1 MAQYLLG
8 IDVGTTGTKTILF
21 SEDGNILGH
30 AYRGYSLSAPC
41 VSWSE
46 QNAEDWWE
54 AVKATVREVCSRI
67 SDPENVAA
75 ISLSLQ
81 GGTVVP
87 VDEKMTPLRPAIV
100 WNDGRAGEQFKAFQE
115 EVAPGKYAYEHCG
128 WNMGSSLP
136 ALETRWIRDNEPEVF
151 AKTKMILTVPDYVSM
166 KMTGIAAC
174 DLADA
179 GINHFCDIREEK
191 YDPNILRFA
200 GITEEMLPKIVHTGE
215 MIGHLTK
222 EAAAEL
228 GLTERT
234 VLVAGAHDQ
243 YAVAVGAGAN
253 NAGDV
258 MIGSGTAWVVTGISD
273 RPAFETG
280 LAQSVAA
287 VPGMWGSIFSLST
300 GGVCLD
306 WLRNQVALGEGG
318 EKLSYDLLNTE
329 IESRRA
335 AEDGLFFYPF
345 QGIAGEGRRFRK
357 AGFTGL
363 DLSHD
368 RFHMARAVMEGVVF
382 ETLWMM
388 ESFPKGDGGA
398 IRLAGGASKSR
409 VWSQMIADIS
419 GRPVLIPEV
428 ADLACVGAAV
438 IAGWGCGIYRDIEEG
453 CRALRIATRECRP
466 DPEKTAVY
474 AEIVPRYKETAAA
487 LWEMQQ
493 K

>member
-1 MAQYLLG
+1 M
-8 IDVGTTGTKTILF
+8 
-21 SEDGNILGH
+21 
-30 AYRGYSLSAPC
+30 
-41 VSWSE
+41 WSE
-46 QNAEDWWE
+46 QNAEDWWD
-54 AVKATVREVCSRI
+54 AVRETVREVCRDI
-67 SDPENVAA
+67 KDPENVAA

-87 VDEKMTPLRPAIV
+87 VDENMTPLRPAIV
-100 WNDGRAGEQFKAFQE
+100 WNDGRAGAQFEAFKK
-115 EVAPGKYAYEHCG
+115 EVADGKYAYERCG

-136 ALETRWIRDNEPEVF
+136 VLETRWIRDNEPEVF
-151 AKTKMILTVPDYVSM
+151 AKTKMILTVPDYISI

-179 GINHFCDIREEK
+179 GINEFCDIREEK
-191 YDPNILRFA
+191 YDPNMLRFT
-200 GITEEMLPKIVHTGE
+200 GITEEMLPKIVHTGDL
-215 MIGHLTK
+215 IGHLTK
-222 EAAAEL
+222 EAADEL
-228 GLTERT
+228 GLTEKT
-234 VLVAGAHDQ
+234 VLIAGAHDQ
-243 YAVAVGAGAN
+243 YAVAVGGGAN
-253 NAGDV
+253 RAGDV

-300 GGVCLD
+300 GGVCLE
-306 WLRNQVALGEGG
+306 WLRRNVALGEGG
-318 EKLSYDLLNTE
+318 EKLSYDLLNEE
-329 IESRRA
+329 IASRKA

-357 AGFTGL
+357 ASFTGL
-363 DLSHD
+363 DMSHD

-382 ETLWMM
+382 ETIWMM

-409 VWSQMIADIS
+409 VWSQMLADIS

-438 IAGWGCGIYRDIEEG
+438 IAGWGCGLYPDIEAG
-453 CRALRIATRECRP
+453 CRALAINTTEILPDRER
-466 DPEKTAVY
+466 VNM
-474 AEIVPRYKETAAA
+474 YKNAYESYKAGARKLA
-487 LWEMQQ
+487 DLYDL
-493 K
+493 

>member
-1 MAQYLLG
+1 MARYLLG

-21 SEDGNILGH
+21 TDDGNILGH
-30 AYRGYSLSAPC
+30 AYRGYSLSAPR
-41 VSWSE
+41 VMWSE
-46 QNAEDWWE
+46 QNAEDWWD
-54 AVKATVREVCSRI
+54 AVRETVREVCRDI
-67 SDPENVAA
+67 KDPENVAA

-87 VDEKMTPLRPAIV
+87 VDENMTPLRPAIV
-100 WNDGRAGEQFKAFQE
+100 WNDGRAGAQFEAFKK
-115 EVAPGKYAYEHCG
+115 EVADGKYAYERCG

-136 ALETRWIRDNEPEVF
+136 VLETRWIRDNEPEVF
-151 AKTKMILTVPDYVSM
+151 AKTKMILTVPDYISI

-179 GINHFCDIREEK
+179 GINEFCDIREEK
-191 YDPNILRFA
+191 YDPNMLRFT
-200 GITEEMLPKIVHTGE
+200 GITEEMLPKIVHTGD

-222 EAAAEL
+222 EAADEL
-228 GLTERT
+228 GLTEKT
-234 VLVAGAHDQ
+234 VLIAGAHDQ
-243 YAVAVGAGAN
+243 YAVAVGGGAN
-253 NAGDV
+253 RAGDV

-300 GGVCLD
+300 GGVCLE
-306 WLRNQVALGEGG
+306 WLRRNVALGEGG
-318 EKLSYDLLNTE
+318 EKLSYDLLNEE
-329 IESRRA
+329 IASRKA

-357 AGFTGL
+357 ASFTGL
-363 DLSHD
+363 DMSHD

-382 ETLWMM
+382 ETIWMM

-409 VWSQMIADIS
+409 VWSQMLADIS

-438 IAGWGCGIYRDIEEG
+438 IAGWGCGLYPDIEAG
-453 CRALRIATRECRP
+453 CRALAINTTEILPDRER
-466 DPEKTAVY
+466 VNM
-474 AEIVPRYKETAAA
+474 YKNAYESYKAGARKLA
-487 LWEMQQ
+487 DLYDL
-493 K
+493 

>member
-1 MAQYLLG
+1 MTQYLLG

-21 SEDGNILGH
+21 SADGKILGH
-30 AYRGYSLSAPC
+30 AYRGYSISAPR

-46 QNAEDWWE
+46 QRAEDWWD
-54 AVKATVREVCSRI
+54 AVVATVREVCASI
-67 SDPENVAA
+67 DDPENVAA

-100 WNDGRAGEQFKAFQE
+100 WNDGRAGAQFEAFKK
-115 EVAPGKYAYEHCG
+115 EVSDGKYAYEHCG
-128 WNMGSSLP
+128 WNMNSSLP
-136 ALETRWIRDNEPEVF
+136 VLETRWIRDNEPDVF
-151 AKTKMILTVPDYVSM
+151 AKTKLILTVPDYVSL

-179 GINHFCDIREEK
+179 GINHFCDIRKEQ
-191 YDPNILRFA
+191 YDPNMLRFT
-200 GITEEMLPKIVHTGE
+200 GITEEMLPKIVHTGDV
-215 MIGHLTK
+215 IGPLTK

-228 GLTERT
+228 GLTEKT

-253 NAGDV
+253 SPGDV

-287 VPGMWGSIFSLST
+287 VPGLWGSIFSLST
-300 GGVCLD
+300 GGVCFD
-306 WLRNQVALGEGG
+306 WMRNNVTLGEGG
-318 EKLSYDLLNTE
+318 EKLSYDTLNAETA
-329 IESRRA
+329 SRKA
-335 AEDGLFFYPF
+335 AEEGLFFYPF
-345 QGIAGEGRRFRK
+345 QGIAGEGHRFRK
-357 AGFTGL
+357 ASFTGL
-363 DLSHD
+363 DMSHD
-368 RFHMARAVMEGVVF
+368 RFHMARAIMEGVVF
-382 ETLWMM
+382 QTLWMM

-419 GRPVLIPEV
+419 GRAVRIPEV

-438 IAGWGCGIYRDIEEG
+438 IAGWGSGLYADIEEG
-453 CRALRIATRECRP
+453 CRSLAVRTTEILP
-466 DPEKTAVY
+466 DPEKQAMY
-474 AEIVPRYKETAAA
+474 ADAFAKYKEGARSLAV
-487 LWEMQQ
+487 LYGV
-493 K
+493 

>member
-1 MAQYLLG
+1 MPQYLLG

-21 SEDGNILGH
+21 SDDGKILGH
-30 AYRGYSLSAPC
+30 AYRGYSLSAPR

-46 QNAEDWWE
+46 QNALDWWD
-54 AVKATVREVCSRI
+54 AVRETAREVCGELK
-67 SDPENVAA
+67 DPENVAA

-87 VDEKMTPLRPAIV
+87 VDEEMSPLRPAIV
-100 WNDGRAGEQFKAFQE
+100 WNDGRAGAQFEAFQK

-128 WNMGSSLP
+128 WNMNSSLP
-136 ALETRWIRDNEPEVF
+136 VLETRWIRDNEPDVF
-151 AKTKMILTVPDYVSM
+151 AKTKMILTVPDFISM
-166 KMTGIAAC
+166 KMTGIPAC

-179 GINHFCDIREEK
+179 GINEFCDIREEK
-191 YDPNILRFA
+191 YDPNMLRFA

-215 MIGHLTK
+215 VIGHLTK
-222 EAAAEL
+222 EAAQEL
-228 GLTERT
+228 GLTEST

-253 NAGDV
+253 RPGDV

-273 RPAFETG
+273 KPAFETG

-287 VPGMWGSIFSLST
+287 VPGLWGSIFSLST
-300 GGVCLD
+300 GGVCLE
-306 WLRNQVALGEGG
+306 WLRNHVALGEGG
-318 EKLSYDLLNTE
+318 EKLSYDLLNEE
-329 IESRRA
+329 IASRRA

-357 AGFTGL
+357 ASFTGL
-363 DLSHD
+363 DLAHD

-382 ETLWMM
+382 ETVWMM
-388 ESFPKGDGGA
+388 ESFPAGDGGA

-409 VWSQMIADIS
+409 VWSRMIADIS
-419 GRPVLIPEV
+419 GRAVLIPEV

-438 IAGWGCGIYRDIEEG
+438 IAGWGCGLYPDIETG
-453 CRALRIATRECRP
+453 CRSLAVKTAEIRP
-466 DPEKTAVY
+466 DEKKTDMYKTAF
-474 AEIVPRYKETAAA
+474 EQYKEGARNLAA
-487 LWEMQQ
+487 LYGI
-493 K
+493 

>member
-1 MAQYLLG
+1 MPRYLLG

-21 SEDGNILGH
+21 RDDGNILGH
-30 AYRGYSLSAPC
+30 AYRGYSLSAPR
-41 VSWSE
+41 VMWSE
-46 QNAEDWWE
+46 QNAEDWWD
-54 AVKATVREVCSRI
+54 AVCETVREVCHDLT
-67 SDPENVAA
+67 DPENVAA

-87 VDEKMTPLRPAIV
+87 VDENMIPLRPAIV
-100 WNDGRAGEQFKAFQE
+100 WNDGRAGAQFTAFKK
-115 EVAPGKYAYEHCG
+115 EVAEGKYAYEHCG
-128 WNMGSSLP
+128 WNMSNSLP
-136 ALETRWIRDNEPEVF
+136 VLETRWIRDNEPEIF
-151 AKTKMILTVPDYVSM
+151 AKTKMILTVPDYISM

-179 GINHFCDIREEK
+179 GINEFCDIREEK
-191 YDPNILRFA
+191 YDPNMLRFA
-200 GITEEMLPKIVHTGE
+200 GITEDMLPKIVHSGE
-215 MIGHLTK
+215 VIGPLTK
-222 EAAAEL
+222 EAAEEL
-228 GLTERT
+228 GLTEHT

-253 NAGDV
+253 RAGDV
-258 MIGSGTAWVVTGISD
+258 VIGSGTAWVVTGISD

-300 GGVCLD
+300 GGVCLE
-306 WLRNQVALGEGG
+306 WLRRNVTLGAGG
-318 EKLSYDLLNTE
+318 ERLSYDLLNGEVT
-329 IESRRA
+329 SRKA

-357 AGFTGL
+357 ASFTGL

-368 RFHMARAVMEGVVF
+368 RFHMARAIMEGVVF

-388 ESFPKGDGGA
+388 ESFPGSDLGA

-438 IAGWGCGIYRDIEEG
+438 IAGWGAGLYPDIETG
-453 CRALRIATRECRP
+453 CRSLAINTAEMLPDREQVNMYRNAF
-466 DPEKTAVY
+466 ET
-474 AEIVPRYKETAAA
+474 YKEGARNLAA
-487 LWEMQQ
+487 LYGI
-493 K
+493 